1 MVVMQAR
8 PQTGTIPDAPGSY
21 QFLDR
26 EGRVLYVGKAKSLRH
41 RLPNYWATPLAP
53 RTAQMMAVADR
64 VEWVTV
70 DTEVDA
76 LILEHSLI
84 QTHQPRFNV
93 RLKDDKSYP
102 WLAVT
107 VSDEWPRP
115 VVFRGKKRKGVRYF
129 GPYGHVGALRETIDL
144 LLRSFPV
151 RTCSDAKFQRHHRLG
166 RPCLLYDIERC
177 SGPCVGAV
185 DSERYGHLVEEL
197 MRFLSG
203 ETAPV
208 VARLTAEMQEAAD
221 ALEYE
226 QAARLRDRLSAVRKA
241 AETQQ
246 MVSERPEDLD
256 VVGIAEDELEAAVQ
270 VFFVRRGRVVGRKGF
285 VADKVEDLS
294 RPQLVGRVLEEL
306 YGAPGA
312 EVPRRVLLPEM
323 PDDAAVHSAWLSGLR
338 GTPVHLAVPLRGDKL
353 ALHQTVTRNAAED
366 LARHRLK
373 RAGDHNARA
382 RALTELQAALELP
395 QAPLRIECF
404 DMSHLQGT
412 NYVGSMVVF
421 EDGLALKSDYRHF
434 NVKEVLGNDDVGAM
448 EEVVRRRL
456 GYWNDEQ
463 RATKFRR
470 ADLIIIDGGL
480 PQLHAAQKAAQTLGL
495 SDQVE
500 FTALAK
506 REELLYRPGTSTPI
520 ALDRGSESLYL
531 VQRIRDEAHRF
542 AITFHRSKRGKSMVA
557 STLSG
562 VEGLGPA
569 RQEKLLAQFG
579 SLDELRRASLDE
591 LGALAWLPSDVA
603 TRLYDHL
610 QAPAQPKP
618 TKGSDDE

>member
-1 MVVMQAR
+1 MFAK
-8 PQTGTIPDAPGSY
+8 PSGIPRQSGCYLFRNERGD
-21 QFLDR
+21 
-26 EGRVLYVGKAKSLRH
+26 VIYVGKALSLAS
-41 RLPNYWATPLAP
+41 RLSSYFQRPEGLTHKTQALMAEATS
-53 RTAQMMAVADR
+53 
-64 VEWVTV
+64 VEWIVTP
-70 DTEVDA
+70 TEVDA
-76 LILEHSLI
+76 LVLENELI
-84 QTHQPRFNV
+84 KDNQPRYNM
-93 RLKDDKSYP
+93 RLKDDKSFPYVAIDTRVDFP
-102 WLAVT
+102 APFTTRSKHV
-107 VSDEWPRP
+107 
-115 VVFRGKKRKGVRYF
+115 KGVRYF
-129 GPYGHVGALRETIDL
+129 GPFVEVRALRTTMDELIQAFP
-144 LLRSFPV
+144 LRSC
-151 RTCSDAKFQRHHRLG
+151 TKHKYNYHQRIG
-166 RPCLLYDIERC
+166 RPCLLYDIGRC
-177 SGPCVGAV
+177 SGPCVGAIDVEGYQLLV
-185 DSERYGHLVEEL
+185 DAWARFFEGDVRQLRNLLQHQMSEASEHKHYEAAAKARDGLEALERAASVQNVVLDDHSNLDVLCVATNGGRAAVVRFRVRYGRIIGRSVQLIDRSMDEGDAEILESVLTDLYPDADSVPPTVLVESDEATTPL
-197 MRFLSG
+197 MIEYLS
-203 ETAPV
+203 E
-208 VARLTAEMQEAAD
+208 
-221 ALEYE
+221 
-226 QAARLRDRLSAVRKA
+226 
-241 AETQQ
+241 
-246 MVSERPEDLD
+246 
-256 VVGIAEDELEAAVQ
+256 
-270 VFFVRRGRVVGRKGF
+270 
-285 VADKVEDLS
+285 
-294 RPQLVGRVLEEL
+294 
-306 YGAPGA
+306 
-312 EVPRRVLLPEM
+312 
-323 PDDAAVHSAWLSGLR
+323 LR
-338 GTPVHLAVPLRGDKL
+338 GKPVEVAVPQRGKRRRAIELAVSDATSVIDRDSLRR
-353 ALHQTVTRNAAED
+353 QS
-366 LARHRLK
+366 
-373 RAGDHNARA
+373 DHNARS
-382 RALTELQAALELP
+382 RALQELGAALSLAQP
-395 QAPLRIECF
+395 PFRIECF

-456 GYWNDEQ
+456 GYWSDEQ

-520 ALDRGSESLYL
+520 TLDRGSESLYL

-569 RQEKLLAQFG
+569 RQERLLAAFG

>member
-1 MVVMQAR
+1 VFAK
-8 PQTGTIPDAPGSY
+8 PSGIPRQSGCYLFRNERGDII
-21 QFLDR
+21 
-26 EGRVLYVGKAKSLRH
+26 YVGKALSLAS
-41 RLPNYWATPLAP
+41 RLSSYFQRTEGLTHKTQALMAEATS
-53 RTAQMMAVADR
+53 
-64 VEWVTV
+64 VEWIVTP
-70 DTEVDA
+70 TEVDA
-76 LILEHSLI
+76 LVLENELI
-84 QTHQPRFNV
+84 KDNQPRYNM
-93 RLKDDKSYP
+93 RLKDDKSFPYVAIDTRVDFP
-102 WLAVT
+102 APFT
-107 VSDEWPRP
+107 TRS
-115 VVFRGKKRKGVRYF
+115 KHIKGVRYF
-129 GPYGHVGALRETIDL
+129 GPFVEVRALRTTMDELIQAFP
-144 LLRSFPV
+144 LRSC
-151 RTCSDAKFQRHHRLG
+151 TKHKYNYHQRIG
-166 RPCLLYDIERC
+166 RPCLLYDIGRC
-177 SGPCVGAV
+177 SGPCVGAIDVEGYQQLV
-185 DSERYGHLVEEL
+185 DAWARFFDGDVRQLRNLLQDQMTQASEEKHYEAAAKARDGLEALERAASVQNVVLDDHSNLDVLCVATNGGRAAVVRFRVRFGRIIGRSVQLIDRSMDENDAEILESVLTDLFPDGESVPPTVLVESDEAWTPL
-197 MRFLSG
+197 MVEYLS
-203 ETAPV
+203 E
-208 VARLTAEMQEAAD
+208 
-221 ALEYE
+221 
-226 QAARLRDRLSAVRKA
+226 
-241 AETQQ
+241 
-246 MVSERPEDLD
+246 
-256 VVGIAEDELEAAVQ
+256 
-270 VFFVRRGRVVGRKGF
+270 
-285 VADKVEDLS
+285 
-294 RPQLVGRVLEEL
+294 
-306 YGAPGA
+306 
-312 EVPRRVLLPEM
+312 
-323 PDDAAVHSAWLSGLR
+323 LR
-338 GTPVHLAVPLRGDKL
+338 GKPVEVAVPQRGKRRRAIELAVSDATAVIDRDSLRR
-353 ALHQTVTRNAAED
+353 QS
-366 LARHRLK
+366 
-373 RAGDHNARA
+373 DHNVRS
-382 RALTELQAALELP
+382 RALQELGAALELAQP
-395 QAPLRIECF
+395 PFRIECF

-480 PQLHAAQKAAQTLGL
+480 PQLHAAQKAAETLGL
-495 SDQVE
+495 RGQVE

-520 ALDRGSESLYL
+520 TLDRGSESLYL

-610 QAPAQPKP
+610 QAPAHPKP

>member
-1 MVVMQAR
+1 
-8 PQTGTIPDAPGSY
+8 
-21 QFLDR
+21 
-26 EGRVLYVGKAKSLRH
+26 
-41 RLPNYWATPLAP
+41 
-53 RTAQMMAVADR
+53 
-64 VEWVTV
+64 
-70 DTEVDA
+70 
-76 LILEHSLI
+76 
-84 QTHQPRFNV
+84 
-93 RLKDDKSYP
+93 
-102 WLAVT
+102 
-107 VSDEWPRP
+107 
-115 VVFRGKKRKGVRYF
+115 
-129 GPYGHVGALRETIDL
+129 
-144 LLRSFPV
+144 
-151 RTCSDAKFQRHHRLG
+151 
-166 RPCLLYDIERC
+166 
-177 SGPCVGAV
+177 
-185 DSERYGHLVEEL
+185 
-197 MRFLSG
+197 
-203 ETAPV
+203 
-208 VARLTAEMQEAAD
+208 
-221 ALEYE
+221 
-226 QAARLRDRLSAVRKA
+226 
-241 AETQQ
+241 
-246 MVSERPEDLD
+246 
-256 VVGIAEDELEAAVQ
+256 
-270 VFFVRRGRVVGRKGF
+270 
-285 VADKVEDLS
+285 
-294 RPQLVGRVLEEL
+294 
-306 YGAPGA
+306 
-312 EVPRRVLLPEM
+312 
-323 PDDAAVHSAWLSGLR
+323 
-338 GTPVHLAVPLRGDKL
+338 
-353 ALHQTVTRNAAED
+353 
-366 LARHRLK
+366 
-373 RAGDHNARA
+373 
-382 RALTELQAALELP
+382 
-395 QAPLRIECF
+395 
-404 DMSHLQGT
+404 MSHLQGT

>member
-1 MVVMQAR
+1 VFAK
-8 PQTGTIPDAPGSY
+8 PSGIPRQSGCYLFRNERGD
-21 QFLDR
+21 
-26 EGRVLYVGKAKSLRH
+26 VIYVGKALSLAS
-41 RLPNYWATPLAP
+41 RLSSYFQRSEGLTHKTQTLMAEATS
-53 RTAQMMAVADR
+53 
-64 VEWVTV
+64 VEWIVTP
-70 DTEVDA
+70 TEVDA
-76 LILEHSLI
+76 LVLENELI
-84 QTHQPRFNV
+84 KDNQPRYNM
-93 RLKDDKSYP
+93 RLKDDKSFPYVALDTRVDFP
-102 WLAVT
+102 APFTTRSKHV
-107 VSDEWPRP
+107 
-115 VVFRGKKRKGVRYF
+115 KGVRYF
-129 GPYGHVGALRETIDL
+129 GPFVEVRALRTTMDELIQAFP
-144 LLRSFPV
+144 LRSC
-151 RTCSDAKFQRHHRLG
+151 TTHKYNYHQRIG
-166 RPCLLYDIERC
+166 RPCLLYDIGRC
-177 SGPCVGAV
+177 SGPCVGAIDVEGYQHLV
-185 DSERYGHLVEEL
+185 DAWARFFDGDVRQLRNLLQRQMSEASEAKHYEAAAKARDGLEALERAASVQNVVLDDHSNLDVLCVATNGGRAAVVRFRVRYGRIIGRSVQLIDRSMDESDAEILESVLTDLYPDAEAVPPTVLVGSDEASTPLMVEYLSEL
-197 MRFLSG
+197 
-203 ETAPV
+203 
-208 VARLTAEMQEAAD
+208 
-221 ALEYE
+221 
-226 QAARLRDRLSAVRKA
+226 
-241 AETQQ
+241 
-246 MVSERPEDLD
+246 
-256 VVGIAEDELEAAVQ
+256 
-270 VFFVRRGRVVGRKGF
+270 RGRPVE
-285 VADKVEDLS
+285 VAVPQRGKRRRAIELAVSDATSVIDRDSLRRQSDHNVRS
-294 RPQLVGRVLEEL
+294 RALQEL
-306 YGAPGA
+306 GAA
-312 EVPRRVLLPEM
+312 L
-323 PDDAAVHSAWLSGLR
+323 
-338 GTPVHLAVPLRGDKL
+338 HLAQP
-353 ALHQTVTRNAAED
+353 
-366 LARHRLK
+366 
-373 RAGDHNARA
+373 
-382 RALTELQAALELP
+382 P
-395 QAPLRIECF
+395 FRIECF

-506 REELLYRPGTSTPI
+506 REELLYRPGTSAPVT
-520 ALDRGSESLYL
+520 LDRGSESLYL

-579 SLDELRRASLDE
+579 SLDELRRASFDE